1 MEQKRKYYYV
11 QGFAFTDEQEAK
23 KAQKESEGIR
33 YIKEQM
39 DKQKPAQVLELYQK
53 ILSEELFETPVGIR
67 FLKEL
72 QEYLMAVPGMNKEEL
87 PPIVIKSRGKEEAPG
102 EEKPKPKEREPRPR
116 EQVRLVE
123 KHINYKKRY
132 HFFCF
137 AACVLF
143 AAVVAL
149 FGIELTSNNPN
160 ILNYEN
166 QLIDRYSD
174 WEQQLEEKE
183 QELKQLEQQL
193 SQE

>member
-87 PPIVIKSRGKEEAPG
+87 PPIVIKSRGKEETTG
-102 EEKPKPKEREPRPR
+102 EEKPKPKEREPGPR

-149 FGIELTSNNPN
+149 FGIEMTSNNPN